1 MSSTLLLFDFDGV
14 IVDSLDL
21 IFDIYNRIHHKY
33 GLPKA
38 KSLEDIRTLFNK
50 NVYEALL
57 ERGIE
62 KEKMRP
68 FFTDLQMTTLREEH
82 KMEPY
87 PGVIEELRKLEEK
100 GYEMTIISS
109 NHSKVIHSFLKKYQI
124 DDLFKEVIGGEEKT
138 SKVEKI
144 HHVVKDLNADPESTY
159 YIGDT
164 SGDVLEGKKAG
175 VKTVGVCWGY
185 HSKAQLLSANPDFLL
200 ENVNQLSTYLD
211 D

>member
-1 MSSTLLLFDFDGV
+1 MNTPLLLFDFDGV
-14 IVDSLDL
+14 IADSLDL
-21 IFDIYNRIHHKY
+21 IFDIYNRIHNKY
-33 GLPKA
+33 GLPRA
-38 KSLEDIRTLFNK
+38 KSLEDIRVLFNK

-68 FFTDLQMTTLREEH
+68 FFTDLQMTTLNEEH
-82 KMEPY
+82 KMKPY
-87 PGVIEELRKLEEK
+87 PGVIDEIKKLAARHPK
-100 GYEMTIISS
+100 MAIISS
-109 NHSKVIHSFLKKYQI
+109 NHSKVIHSFLKKYGI
-124 DDLFKEVIGGEEKT
+124 DDLFEIVFGGEEKT

-144 HHVVKDLNADPESTY
+144 HHVMDELNADPENTY

-175 VKTVGVCWGY
+175 VKTVAVCWGY
-185 HSKAQLLSANPDFLL
+185 HSKEQLLSANPDFLL